1 MDGSSIEID
10 EATRRAAELMIEH
23 RAMLVDVLGKEA
35 VYEIELAR
43 KREEAELM
51 DEASGAEE

>member
-1 MDGSSIEID
+1 
-10 EATRRAAELMIEH
+10 MIEH